1 MKSALKRAP
10 LGSGMG
16 RRLGTL
22 LLTLLALPGAA
33 SADERLWSLLQSGG
47 QVVLMRHALTTPGVG
62 DPPGMRLDDCS
73 TQRNLAD
80 MGRQD
85 ARAVG
90 AAFKARKVPVDRLLA
105 SPWCRCIETAE
116 LAFGKPQL
124 SDALGNLFGRPEN
137 QAGQVQAMRQLV
149 GEYRGAGNLVLVSHG
164 STIAALTGISPGMSE
179 MVVVTPRGK
188 GEFSVAGSLVAH
200 SR

>member
-1 MKSALKRAP
+1 MQTALQLVSVRIP
-10 LGSGMG
+10 LR
-16 RRLGTL
+16 RRLGIL
-22 LLTLLALPGAA
+22 LLALLAWPGAA

-62 DPPGMRLDDCS
+62 DPPGMRLDDCA

-80 MGRQD
+80 EGRRD

-116 LAFGKPQL
+116 LAFGKPEL
-124 SDALGNLFGRPEN
+124 SEALGNLFGRPEN

-149 GEYRGAGNLVLVSHG
+149 SGYRGSGNLVLVSHG
-164 STIAALTGISPGMSE
+164 STIAALTGVSPGMAE
-179 MVVVTPRGK
+179 MVVVTPSGK
-188 GEFSVAGSLVAH
+188 GEFSVAGRLVAH